1 MATAVKVYGPSI
13 SVAVSRVLACL
24 LEKDVQFQLITINLA
39 KAEHKKPDFLKLQP
53 FGQVPAF
60 QDESISL
67 FESRA
72 ICRYVSDKYVNQ
84 GNKGLYGTNPLEKA
98 SIDQWLEAEGQ
109 SFSPPSSALVFQLA
123 FAPRMKIK
131 QDEGAIKLNK
141 AKLAKVFDVYEKRL
155 GESRYLAGDEFTL
168 ADLSHLPNT
177 QYLVSATD
185 KEELFTSRENV
196 GRWWG
201 EISSRESWKKV
212 VEMQKSPSPLR
223 S

>member
-1 MATAVKVYGPSI
+1 MSTAVC
-13 SVAVSRVLACL
+13 RVLACL
-24 LEKDVQFQLITINLA
+24 LEKQVQFQLINISMA
-39 KAEHKKPDFLKLQP
+39 KGEHKKPDFLKIQP
-53 FGQVPAF
+53 FGQVPCF
-60 QDESISL
+60 EDESISL

-72 ICRYVSDKYVNQ
+72 ICRYVADKYDDQ

-109 SFSPPSSALVFQLA
+109 SFNPPSGALVFQLA

-131 QDEGAIKLNK
+131 QDERLIVQSE
-141 AKLAKVFDVYEKRL
+141 AKLVKVLDVYEERL
-155 GESRYLAGDEFTL
+155 SESQYLAGDDFTL

-177 QYLVSATD
+177 QILVNATD
-185 KEELFTSRENV
+185 KADLITSRKNV
-196 GRWWG
+196 GRWWD

-212 VEMQKSPSPLR
+212 IEMQNSPPSPT